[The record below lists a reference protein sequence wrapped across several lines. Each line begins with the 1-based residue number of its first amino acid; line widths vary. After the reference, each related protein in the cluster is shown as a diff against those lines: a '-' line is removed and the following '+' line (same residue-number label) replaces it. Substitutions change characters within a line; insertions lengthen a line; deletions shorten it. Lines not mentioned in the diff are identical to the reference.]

1 MSRILR
7 RRHPPGAGVGDQHVS
22 APGASRV
29 VAPEIRITP
38 QQVNWF
44 ETFGYLVLPGWFA
57 DDMPRIREGFE
68 DVFAREEAQLLDPEN
83 EFHRTSDPQYQR
95 ETRWIIPAFLDKSD
109 KLAWLRQDRRLDAIP
124 RALLGDD
131 YEYAESDGN
140 LFNCDVYWHLDA
152 YGATASAL
160 HIKVFFYLD
169 ELRHEAGALRVIP
182 GSHHSGGYTAALF
195 RQLTKDPER
204 VPEIFGVDIDE
215 IPSSTLEIAPGDL
228 IVTNFRTMH
237 GSFNGGARRRLFTVN
252 FRAGADR
259 AD

>member
-1 MSRILR
+1 MPKILR
-7 RRHPPGAGVGDQHVS
+7 RRQPASDVVVS
-22 APGASRV
+22 DV
-29 VAPEIRITP
+29 VAPNFEITP
-38 QQVNWF
+38 QQVAWF

-57 DDMPRIREGFE
+57 DDVPRIREGFE
-68 DVFAREEAQLLDPEN
+68 EVFAREEAQLLDPDN
-83 EFHRTSDPQYQR
+83 EFHRTSDPKFQR

-109 KLAWLRQDRRLDAIP
+109 KLDWLRTDARVASIP
-124 RALLGDD
+124 RALLGDGF
-131 YEYAESDGN
+131 EYAESDGN

-152 YGATASAL
+152 YGATADTP

-182 GSHHSGGYTAALF
+182 GSHHRGPYTAALF

-204 VPEIFGVDIDE
+204 VPELLGVDLDG
-215 IPSSTLEIAPGDL
+215 IPSSTLEVAPGDV

-252 FRAGADR
+252 FRAHIAD